1 MDGWLAGCGRDMVE
15 LGLGALLNKKKFS
28 KIGELKKQ
36 RDHLKEQFF
45 HSKKNELKTLTMK
58 LSRTSKK

>member
-1 MDGWLAGCGRDMVE
+1 MDGWMAGWMWEGYGWAGIGCI
-15 LGLGALLNKKKFS
+15 AQKKMFS

-45 HSKKNELKTLTMK
+45 HSKKNE
-58 LSRTSKK
+58 

>member
-45 HSKKNELKTLTMK
+45 HQKKMN
-58 LSRTSKK
+58 KKRSP

>member
-15 LGLGALLNKKKFS
+15 LGLGALLKKKMFS

-36 RDHLKEQFF
+36 RDYLKEQFF
-45 HSKKNELKTLTMK
+45 HSKKNE
-58 LSRTSKK
+58 